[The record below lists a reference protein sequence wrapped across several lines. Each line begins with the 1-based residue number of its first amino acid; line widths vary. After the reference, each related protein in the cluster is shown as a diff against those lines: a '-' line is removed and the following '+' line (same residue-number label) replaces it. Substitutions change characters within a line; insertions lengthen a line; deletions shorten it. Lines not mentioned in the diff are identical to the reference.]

1 MVRVATQCKRQD
13 RCRDQERDARPARG
27 EQDAI
32 VDSRRPANDGHEPLA
47 AEIDLGNEPPLG
59 VDGHDEEPIDR
70 RTVSVRWLA
79 ATVITAISGAG
90 LMGGAVYAALDG
102 DYRTA
107 AAPEIVR
114 IATKNNDQR
123 AINPNRKGDRLTLL
137 SENILARQVLRIST
151 TMRVGER
158 EIVRVRPFVRV
169 ATNLALSPS
178 AASANIPAFNPVKLM
193 GEDDQAAENPDI
205 EPTGELSIVMR
216 DLSNMPANIRV
227 AGTARLEDVMMRV
240 REHLEMTSNPAAGS
254 IPPQG
259 FTLGNALSYATEGN
273 IRNILEPLQ
282 AVAENVLTVQK
293 TATETKGGNEW
304 SEKTV
309 VAKKGDTLAS
319 ILKELGAQTEP
330 TRQLITAF
338 NRGRDGNLK
347 EGLRI
352 RVLMTPAPTG
362 GIQPLRVSIFN
373 DTAHEGTVALSDTG
387 RYVSVAEPRDMQIA
401 KATPQ
406 DDDDE
411 DEDGAGK
418 MRLYNAIYETALKN
432 NVPTH
437 IIEALIK
444 VYSFDVDLQRPVK
457 TGDSFDILYADDE
470 NDMRGEVQFASLNL
484 SGETP
489 RRYYRFQTTD
499 DGIVDFYDESGKSAK
514 KFLVR
519 KPLAGGVFRSGFGL
533 RRHPILGY
541 SRMHSGVD
549 WATDIGSP
557 VFAAGNGT
565 IIHADWSSGYG
576 RRIEVRHL
584 NGYVTTYS
592 HLSGFARGIQDG
604 VKVRQ
609 GQVIGYVGNTG
620 LSTGPHLHYEV
631 AINGNYVDPMRI
643 KLPQGR
649 VLENEFLRAFERER
663 ERINTIL
670 AQGNPNRVAQTNR

>member
-1 MVRVATQCKRQD
+1 
-13 RCRDQERDARPARG
+13 
-27 EQDAI
+27 
-32 VDSRRPANDGHEPLA
+32 VDHRRPAGDGHEPLA

-59 VDGHDEEPIDR
+59 IDGHDGEPIDR
-70 RTVSVRWLA
+70 RAVSVRWLA
-79 ATVITAISGAG
+79 ATVITAVAGGG

-107 AAPEIVR
+107 AAPEVVR
-114 IATKNNDQR
+114 VATKANNDR
-123 AINPNRKGDRLTLL
+123 AINPNRKGDRINVL
-137 SENILARQVLRIST
+137 SENVLARQVMRVST
-151 TMRVGER
+151 TVRVGER
-158 EIVRVRPFVRV
+158 EIVRVRPYVRV

-178 AASANIPAFNPVKLM
+178 AVSANIPAFNPVKLM
-193 GEDDQAAENPDI
+193 GEDDQTAETPDI

-216 DLSNMPANIRV
+216 DLAQLPANTRI
-227 AGTARLEDVMMRV
+227 AGTARLDDVLMRV
-240 REHLEMTSNPAAGS
+240 RQHLETTANTATPALS
-254 IPPQG
+254 LQG

-273 IRNILEPLQ
+273 VRSILEPLQ
-282 AVAENVLTVQK
+282 AIAENMMVVQK
-293 TATETKGGNEW
+293 TTVETKGGNDW
-304 SEKTV
+304 NEKTI
-309 VAKKGDTLAS
+309 VAKKGDNLAL
-319 ILKELGAQTEP
+319 ILKELGAQAEP
-330 TRQLITAF
+330 TRLLIAAF

-352 RVLMTPAPTG
+352 RVLMTSAPTG

-373 DTAHEGTVALSDTG
+373 DTAHEGTVALSDMG

-401 KATPQ
+401 KNGPNE
-406 DDDDE
+406 DDE
-411 DEDGAGK
+411 EDGK
-418 MRLYNAIYETALKN
+418 MRLYNAIYETALRN
-432 NVPTH
+432 NVPAH

-470 NDMRGEVQFASLNL
+470 NDLKGDVQFASLNL

-489 RRYYRFQTTD
+489 RRYYRFHTTD
-499 DGIVDFYDESGKSAK
+499 DGVIDFYDEGGKSAK
-514 KFLVR
+514 KFLMR
-519 KPLAGGVFRSGFGL
+519 KPLAGGVFRSGFGI

-541 SRMHSGVD
+541 SRIHSGVD
-549 WATDIGSP
+549 WADDTGAPIY
-557 VFAAGNGT
+557 AAGNGT

-576 RRIEVRHL
+576 RRVEIKHL

-592 HLSGFARGIQDG
+592 HMSGFARGIQDG

-609 GQVIGYVGNTG
+609 GQIIGYIGNTG

-649 VLENEFLRAFERER
+649 VLEENFLRAFERER
-663 ERINTIL
+663 ERINGIL
-670 AQGNPNRVAQTNR
+670 AQGTPNRMVQSAR

>member
-1 MVRVATQCKRQD
+1 V
-13 RCRDQERDARPARG
+13 EH
-27 EQDAI
+27 
-32 VDSRRPANDGHEPLA
+32 RRPAGDGDEPLA

-70 RTVSVRWLA
+70 RAVSVRWLA
-79 ATVITAISGAG
+79 ATVITAVAGAG

-107 AAPEIVR
+107 AAPEVVR
-114 IATKNNDQR
+114 APAKSANER
-123 AINPNRKGDRLTLL
+123 AINPNRKGDRINVL
-137 SENILARQVLRIST
+137 SENVLARQVLRVST
-151 TMRVGER
+151 TVRVGER

-178 AASANIPAFNPVKLM
+178 NVSANIPAFNPVKLM
-193 GEDDQAAENPDI
+193 GEEDQTADTPDI

-216 DLSNMPANIRV
+216 DLTNLPTNTRI
-227 AGTARLEDVMMRV
+227 AGAARLDDVLMRV
-240 REHLEMTSNPAAGS
+240 REHLEMTSKNPAAAS
-254 IPPQG
+254 IPAQG
-259 FTLGNALSYATEGN
+259 FTLGSALSYATEGN

-282 AVAENVLTVQK
+282 AVAENMMVVQK
-293 TATETKGGNEW
+293 TTPETKGGNDWTER
-304 SEKTV
+304 TV
-309 VAKKGDTLAS
+309 VAKRGDTLAS
-319 ILKELGAQTEP
+319 ILRELGAQP
-330 TRQLITAF
+330 DPARALINAF
-338 NRGRDGNLK
+338 GRGRDGNLK

-373 DTAHEGTVALSDTG
+373 DNGHEGTVALSDMG
-387 RYVSVAEPRDMQIA
+387 RYVSVAEPRDMQMA
-401 KATPQ
+401 KVNPQ
-406 DDDDE
+406 ESDDE
-411 DEDGAGK
+411 DAAGK
-418 MRLYNAIYETALKN
+418 MRLYNAIYETALRN
-432 NVPTH
+432 NVPAH

-444 VYSFDVDLQRPVK
+444 VYSFDVDLQRPVR
-457 TGDSFDILYADDE
+457 TGDSFDILYAEDE
-470 NDMRGEVQFASLNL
+470 SDMRAEVQFASLNL

-499 DGIVDFYDESGKSAK
+499 DSIVDFYDETGKSAK

-519 KPLAGGVFRSGFGL
+519 KPLAGGTFRSGFGI

-549 WATDIGSP
+549 WSDDTGAPIFS
-557 VFAAGNGT
+557 AGNGT

-576 RRIEVRHL
+576 RRIEIQHL

-592 HLSGFARGIQDG
+592 HLSGFARGIQEG
-604 VKVRQ
+604 AKVRQ
-609 GQVIGYVGNTG
+609 GQIIGYVGNTG

-649 VLENEFLRAFERER
+649 VLESDFLRAFERER
-663 ERINTIL
+663 ERINGIL
-670 AQGNPNRVAQTNR
+670 AQGNPGRLAAQNNR

>member
-1 MVRVATQCKRQD
+1 V
-13 RCRDQERDARPARG
+13 DQ
-27 EQDAI
+27 
-32 VDSRRPANDGHEPLA
+32 RRPAGDGFDPLA

-59 VDGHDEEPIDR
+59 LDGHDEEPIDR
-70 RTVSVRWLA
+70 RAVSVRWLA
-79 ATVITAISGAG
+79 ATVITAVAGGG

-107 AAPEIVR
+107 AAPEVVR
-114 IATKNNDQR
+114 VASKTGNDR
-123 AINPNRKGDRLTLL
+123 AINPNRKGDRINVL
-137 SENILARQVLRIST
+137 SENVLARQVMRVST
-151 TMRVGER
+151 TVRVGER

-178 AASANIPAFNPVKLM
+178 AVSANIPAFNPVKLM
-193 GEDDQAAENPDI
+193 GEDDQTADAPDI

-216 DLSNMPANIRV
+216 DLAQLPASTRI
-227 AGTARLEDVMMRV
+227 AGTARLDDVLMRV
-240 REHLEMTSNPAAGS
+240 RQHLETTLNATTPALS
-254 IPPQG
+254 LQG
-259 FTLGNALSYATEGN
+259 FTLGNALSYAADSNVRG
-273 IRNILEPLQ
+273 ILEPLQ
-282 AVAENVLTVQK
+282 AIAENMMVVQK
-293 TATETKGGNEW
+293 TTVETKGGNDW
-304 SEKTV
+304 TEKTI
-309 VAKKGDTLAS
+309 VAKKGDTLAA

-330 TRQLITAF
+330 SRLLITAF

-362 GIQPLRVSIFN
+362 GVQPLRVSIFN
-373 DTAHEGTVALSDTG
+373 DTAHEGTVALSDMG
-387 RYVSVAEPRDMQIA
+387 RYVSVAEPRDMQMA
-401 KATPQ
+401 KVNESE
-406 DDDDE
+406 DDE
-411 DEDGAGK
+411 DGK
-418 MRLYNAIYETALKN
+418 MRLYNAIYETALRN
-432 NVPTH
+432 SVPPH

-470 NDMRGEVQFASLNL
+470 NDLKGDVQFASLNL
-484 SGETP
+484 AGETP
-489 RRYYRFQTTD
+489 RRYYRFHTTD
-499 DGIVDFYDESGKSAK
+499 DGIVDFYDETGKSAK

-519 KPLAGGVFRSGFGL
+519 KPLAGGVFRSGFGI

-549 WATDIGSP
+549 WADDTGAPIY
-557 VFAAGNGT
+557 AAGNGT

-576 RRIEVRHL
+576 RRVEIQHL

-592 HLSGFARGIQDG
+592 HMSGFARGIQEG
-604 VKVRQ
+604 TKVRQ
-609 GQVIGYVGNTG
+609 GQIIGYIGNTG

-649 VLENEFLRAFERER
+649 VLEENFLRAFERER
-663 ERINTIL
+663 ERINGIL
-670 AQGNPNRVAQTNR
+670 AQGTPNRMVQSSAR

>member
-1 MVRVATQCKRQD
+1 
-13 RCRDQERDARPARG
+13 
-27 EQDAI
+27 
-32 VDSRRPANDGHEPLA
+32 VDSRRPAGDGFEPLA
-47 AEIDLGNEPPLG
+47 SEIDLGNEPPLG

-70 RTVSVRWLA
+70 RAVSVRWLA
-79 ATVITAISGAG
+79 ATVITAVAGGG

-102 DYRTA
+102 DYRFA
-107 AAPEIVR
+107 AAPELVR
-114 IATKNNDQR
+114 VATKTSNDR
-123 AINPNRKGDRLTLL
+123 AINPNRKGDRINVL
-137 SENILARQVLRIST
+137 SENVLARQVMRVST

-169 ATNLALSPS
+169 ATNLALAPS
-178 AASANIPAFNPVKLM
+178 AVSANIPAFNPVKLM
-193 GEDDQAAENPDI
+193 GEDDQAAETPDI

-216 DLSNMPANIRV
+216 DLSNLPANTRI
-227 AGTARLEDVMMRV
+227 AGSARLDDVLMRV
-240 REHLEMTSNPAAGS
+240 REHLEMTANPAAPAVS
-254 IPPQG
+254 MQG
-259 FTLGNALSYATEGN
+259 FTLGTALSYATEGN
-273 IRNILEPLQ
+273 VRSILEPLQ
-282 AVAENVLTVQK
+282 AVAENMVVVQK
-293 TATETKGGNEW
+293 TTGETKGGNEW
-304 SEKTV
+304 TEKTV
-309 VAKKGDTLAS
+309 VAKKGDTLAV
-319 ILKELGAQTEP
+319 ILKELGAQAEP
-330 TRQLITAF
+330 TRALITAF

-373 DTAHEGTVALSDTG
+373 DTAHEGTVALSDMG

-401 KATPQ
+401 KENSE
-406 DDDDE
+406 DDE
-411 DEDGAGK
+411 NDGK
-418 MRLYNAIYETALKN
+418 MRLYNAIYETALRN
-432 NVPTH
+432 NVPAN

-457 TGDSFDILYADDE
+457 NGDAFDILYTEDE
-470 NDMRGEVQFASLNL
+470 SDMRGEVQFASLNL

-489 RRYYRFQTTD
+489 RRYYRFHTND
-499 DGIVDFYDESGKSAK
+499 DGIIDFYDETGKSAK
-514 KFLVR
+514 KFLMR
-519 KPLAGGVFRSGFGL
+519 KPLAGGNFRSGFGI

-549 WATDIGSP
+549 WSDDTGAPI
-557 VFAAGNGT
+557 FAAGNGT

-576 RRIEVRHL
+576 RRIEIQHL

-604 VKVRQ
+604 TKVRQ
-609 GQVIGYVGNTG
+609 GQIIGYVGNTG

-649 VLENEFLRAFERER
+649 VLEDNFLRTFEKER
-663 ERINTIL
+663 ERINGIL
-670 AQGNPNRVAQTNR
+670 SQGTPARVSQAR

>member
-1 MVRVATQCKRQD
+1 V
-13 RCRDQERDARPARG
+13 EH
-27 EQDAI
+27 
-32 VDSRRPANDGHEPLA
+32 RRPAGDGDEPLA

-70 RTVSVRWLA
+70 RAVSVRWLA
-79 ATVITAISGAG
+79 ATVITAVAGAG

-107 AAPEIVR
+107 AAPELVR
-114 IATKNNDQR
+114 APAKSANER
-123 AINPNRKGDRLTLL
+123 AINPNRKGDRINVL
-137 SENILARQVLRIST
+137 SENVLARQVLRVST
-151 TMRVGER
+151 TVRVGER

-178 AASANIPAFNPVKLM
+178 NVSANIPAFNPVKLM
-193 GEDDQAAENPDI
+193 GEEDQTADTPDI

-216 DLSNMPANIRV
+216 DLTNLPTNTRI
-227 AGTARLEDVMMRV
+227 AGAARLDDVLMRV
-240 REHLEMTSNPAAGS
+240 REHLEMTSKNPAAAS
-254 IPPQG
+254 IPAQG
-259 FTLGNALSYATEGN
+259 FTLGSALSYATEGN

-282 AVAENVLTVQK
+282 AVAENMMVVQK
-293 TATETKGGNEW
+293 TTPETKGGNDWTER
-304 SEKTV
+304 TV
-309 VAKKGDTLAS
+309 VAKRGDTLAS
-319 ILKELGAQTEP
+319 ILRELGAQP
-330 TRQLITAF
+330 DPARALINAF
-338 NRGRDGNLK
+338 GRGRDGNLK

-373 DTAHEGTVALSDTG
+373 DNGHEGTVALSDMG
-387 RYVSVAEPRDMQIA
+387 RYVSVAEPRDMQMA
-401 KATPQ
+401 KVNPQ
-406 DDDDE
+406 ESDDE
-411 DEDGAGK
+411 DAAGK
-418 MRLYNAIYETALKN
+418 MRLYNAIYETALRN
-432 NVPTH
+432 NVPAH

-444 VYSFDVDLQRPVK
+444 VYSFDVDLQRPVR
-457 TGDSFDILYADDE
+457 TGDSFDILYAEDE
-470 NDMRGEVQFASLNL
+470 SDMRAEVQFASLNL

-499 DGIVDFYDESGKSAK
+499 DSIVDFYDETGKSAK

-519 KPLAGGVFRSGFGL
+519 KPLAGGTFRSGFGI

-549 WATDIGSP
+549 WSDDTGAPIFS
-557 VFAAGNGT
+557 AGNGT

-576 RRIEVRHL
+576 RRIEIQHL

-592 HLSGFARGIQDG
+592 HLSGFARGIQEG
-604 VKVRQ
+604 AKVRQ
-609 GQVIGYVGNTG
+609 GQIIGYVGNTG

-631 AINGNYVDPMRI
+631 AINGNYVDPLRI

-649 VLENEFLRAFERER
+649 VLESDFLRAFERER
-663 ERINTIL
+663 ERINGIL
-670 AQGNPNRVAQTNR
+670 AQGNPGRLAAQNNR

>member
-1 MVRVATQCKRQD
+1 V
-13 RCRDQERDARPARG
+13 EH
-27 EQDAI
+27 
-32 VDSRRPANDGHEPLA
+32 RRPAGDGDEPLA

-70 RTVSVRWLA
+70 RAVSVRWLA
-79 ATVITAISGAG
+79 ATVITAVAGAG

-107 AAPEIVR
+107 AAPEVVR
-114 IATKNNDQR
+114 APAKSANER
-123 AINPNRKGDRLTLL
+123 AINPNRKGDRINVL
-137 SENILARQVLRIST
+137 SENVLARQVLRVST
-151 TMRVGER
+151 TVRVGER

-178 AASANIPAFNPVKLM
+178 NVSANIPAFNPVKLM
-193 GEDDQAAENPDI
+193 GEEDQTADTPDI

-216 DLSNMPANIRV
+216 DLTNLPANTRV
-227 AGTARLEDVMMRV
+227 AGAARLDDVLMRV
-240 REHLEMTSNPAAGS
+240 REHLEMTSKNPAAAS
-254 IPPQG
+254 IPAQG
-259 FTLGNALSYATEGN
+259 YTLGSALSYATEGN

-282 AVAENVLTVQK
+282 AVAENMMVVQK
-293 TATETKGGNEW
+293 TTPETKGGNDWTER
-304 SEKTV
+304 TV
-309 VAKKGDTLAS
+309 VAKRGDTLAS
-319 ILKELGAQTEP
+319 ILRELGAQP
-330 TRQLITAF
+330 DPARALINAF
-338 NRGRDGNLK
+338 GRGRDGNLK

-373 DTAHEGTVALSDTG
+373 DNGHEGTVALSDMG
-387 RYVSVAEPRDMQIA
+387 RYVSVAEPRDMQMA
-401 KATPQ
+401 KVSPQ
-406 DDDDE
+406 ESDDE
-411 DEDGAGK
+411 DAAGK
-418 MRLYNAIYETALKN
+418 MRLYNAIYETALRN
-432 NVPTH
+432 NVPAH

-444 VYSFDVDLQRPVK
+444 VYSFDVDLQRPVR
-457 TGDSFDILYADDE
+457 TGDSFDILYAEDE
-470 NDMRGEVQFASLNL
+470 SDMRAEVQFASLNL

-499 DGIVDFYDESGKSAK
+499 DSIVDFYDETGKSAK

-519 KPLAGGVFRSGFGL
+519 KPLAGGTFRSGFGI

-549 WATDIGSP
+549 WSDDTGAPIFS
-557 VFAAGNGT
+557 AGNGT

-576 RRIEVRHL
+576 RRIEIQHL

-592 HLSGFARGIQDG
+592 HLSGFARGIQEG
-604 VKVRQ
+604 AKVRQ
-609 GQVIGYVGNTG
+609 GQIIGYVGNTG

-649 VLENEFLRAFERER
+649 VLESDFLRAFERER
-663 ERINTIL
+663 ERINGIL
-670 AQGNPNRVAQTNR
+670 AQGNPGRLAAQNNR

>member
-1 MVRVATQCKRQD
+1 V
-13 RCRDQERDARPARG
+13 EH
-27 EQDAI
+27 
-32 VDSRRPANDGHEPLA
+32 RRPAGDGDEPLA

-70 RTVSVRWLA
+70 RAVSVRWLA
-79 ATVITAISGAG
+79 ATVITAVAGAG

-107 AAPEIVR
+107 AAPELVR
-114 IATKNNDQR
+114 APAKSANER
-123 AINPNRKGDRLTLL
+123 AINPNRKGDRINVL
-137 SENILARQVLRIST
+137 SENVLARQVLRVST
-151 TMRVGER
+151 TVRVGER

-178 AASANIPAFNPVKLM
+178 NVSANIPAFNPVKLM
-193 GEDDQAAENPDI
+193 GEEDQTADTPDI

-216 DLSNMPANIRV
+216 DLTNLPANTRV
-227 AGTARLEDVMMRV
+227 AGAARLDDVLMRV
-240 REHLEMTSNPAAGS
+240 REHLEMTSKNPAAAS
-254 IPPQG
+254 IPAQG
-259 FTLGNALSYATEGN
+259 YTLGSALSYATEGN

-282 AVAENVLTVQK
+282 AVAENMMVVQK
-293 TATETKGGNEW
+293 TTPETKGGNDWTER
-304 SEKTV
+304 TV
-309 VAKKGDTLAS
+309 VAKRGDTLAS
-319 ILKELGAQTEP
+319 ILRELGAQP
-330 TRQLITAF
+330 DPARALINAF
-338 NRGRDGNLK
+338 GRGRDGNLK

-373 DTAHEGTVALSDTG
+373 DNGHEGTVALSDMG
-387 RYVSVAEPRDMQIA
+387 RYVSVAEPRDMQMA
-401 KATPQ
+401 KVSPQ
-406 DDDDE
+406 ESDDE
-411 DEDGAGK
+411 DAAGK
-418 MRLYNAIYETALKN
+418 MRLYNAIYETALRN
-432 NVPTH
+432 NVPAH

-444 VYSFDVDLQRPVK
+444 VYSFDVDLQRPVR
-457 TGDSFDILYADDE
+457 TGDSFDILYAEDE
-470 NDMRGEVQFASLNL
+470 SDMRAEVQFASLNL

-499 DGIVDFYDESGKSAK
+499 DSIVDFYDETGKSAK

-519 KPLAGGVFRSGFGL
+519 KPLAGGTFRSGFGI

-549 WATDIGSP
+549 WSDDTGAPIFS
-557 VFAAGNGT
+557 AGNGT

-576 RRIEVRHL
+576 RRIEIQHL

-592 HLSGFARGIQDG
+592 HLSGFARGIQEG
-604 VKVRQ
+604 AKVRQ
-609 GQVIGYVGNTG
+609 GQIIGYVGNTG

-649 VLENEFLRAFERER
+649 VLESDFLRAFERER
-663 ERINTIL
+663 ERINGIL
-670 AQGNPNRVAQTNR
+670 AQGNPGRLAAQNNR

>member
-1 MVRVATQCKRQD
+1 V
-13 RCRDQERDARPARG
+13 EH
-27 EQDAI
+27 
-32 VDSRRPANDGHEPLA
+32 RRPAGDGDEPLA

-70 RTVSVRWLA
+70 RAVSVRWLA
-79 ATVITAISGAG
+79 ATVITAVAGAG

-107 AAPEIVR
+107 AAPEVVR
-114 IATKNNDQR
+114 APAKSANER
-123 AINPNRKGDRLTLL
+123 AINPNRKGDRINVL
-137 SENILARQVLRIST
+137 SENVLARQVLRVST
-151 TMRVGER
+151 TVRVGER

-178 AASANIPAFNPVKLM
+178 NVSANIPAFNPVKLM
-193 GEDDQAAENPDI
+193 GEEDQTADTPDI

-216 DLSNMPANIRV
+216 DLTNLPTNTRI
-227 AGTARLEDVMMRV
+227 AGAARLDDVLMRV
-240 REHLEMTSNPAAGS
+240 REHLEMTSKNPAAAS
-254 IPPQG
+254 IPAQG
-259 FTLGNALSYATEGN
+259 FTLGSALSYATEGN

-282 AVAENVLTVQK
+282 AVAENMMVVQK
-293 TATETKGGNEW
+293 TTPETKGGNDWTER
-304 SEKTV
+304 TV
-309 VAKKGDTLAS
+309 VAKRGDTLAS
-319 ILKELGAQTEP
+319 ILRELGAQP
-330 TRQLITAF
+330 DPARALINAF
-338 NRGRDGNLK
+338 GRGRDGNLK

-373 DTAHEGTVALSDTG
+373 DNGHEGTVALSDMG
-387 RYVSVAEPRDMQIA
+387 RYVSVAEPRDMQMA
-401 KATPQ
+401 KVNPQ
-406 DDDDE
+406 ESDDE
-411 DEDGAGK
+411 DTAGK
-418 MRLYNAIYETALKN
+418 MRLYNAIYETALRN
-432 NVPTH
+432 NVPAH

-444 VYSFDVDLQRPVK
+444 VYSFDVDLQRPVR
-457 TGDSFDILYADDE
+457 TGDSFDILYAEDE
-470 NDMRGEVQFASLNL
+470 SDMRAEVQFASLNL

-499 DGIVDFYDESGKSAK
+499 DSIVDFYDETGKSAK

-519 KPLAGGVFRSGFGL
+519 KPLAGGTFRSGFGI

-549 WATDIGSP
+549 WSDDTGAPIFS
-557 VFAAGNGT
+557 AGNGT

-576 RRIEVRHL
+576 RRIEIQHL

-592 HLSGFARGIQDG
+592 HLSGFARGIQEG
-604 VKVRQ
+604 AKVRQ
-609 GQVIGYVGNTG
+609 GQIIGYVGNTG

-649 VLENEFLRAFERER
+649 VLESDFLRAFERER
-663 ERINTIL
+663 ERINGIL
-670 AQGNPNRVAQTNR
+670 AQGNPGRLAAQNNR

>member
-1 MVRVATQCKRQD
+1 V
-13 RCRDQERDARPARG
+13 EH
-27 EQDAI
+27 
-32 VDSRRPANDGHEPLA
+32 RRPAGDGDEPLA

-70 RTVSVRWLA
+70 RAVSVRWLA
-79 ATVITAISGAG
+79 ATVITAVAGAG

-107 AAPEIVR
+107 AAPEVVR
-114 IATKNNDQR
+114 APAKSANER
-123 AINPNRKGDRLTLL
+123 AINPNRKGDRINVL
-137 SENILARQVLRIST
+137 SENVLARQVLRVST
-151 TMRVGER
+151 TVRVGER

-178 AASANIPAFNPVKLM
+178 NVSANIPAFNPVKLM
-193 GEDDQAAENPDI
+193 GEEDQTADTPDI

-216 DLSNMPANIRV
+216 DLTNLPTNTRI
-227 AGTARLEDVMMRV
+227 AGAARLDDVLMRV
-240 REHLEMTSNPAAGS
+240 REHLEMTSKNPAAAS
-254 IPPQG
+254 IPAQG
-259 FTLGNALSYATEGN
+259 YTLGSALSYATEGN

-282 AVAENVLTVQK
+282 AVAENMMVVQK
-293 TATETKGGNEW
+293 TTPETKGGNDWTER
-304 SEKTV
+304 TV
-309 VAKKGDTLAS
+309 VAKRGDTLSS
-319 ILKELGAQTEP
+319 ILKELGAQP
-330 TRQLITAF
+330 DPARALINAF
-338 NRGRDGNLK
+338 GRGRDGNLK

-373 DTAHEGTVALSDTG
+373 DNGHEGTVALSDMG
-387 RYVSVAEPRDMQIA
+387 RYVSVAEPRDMQMA
-401 KATPQ
+401 KVNPQ
-406 DDDDE
+406 ESDDE
-411 DEDGAGK
+411 DAAGK
-418 MRLYNAIYETALKN
+418 MRLYNAIYETALRN
-432 NVPTH
+432 NVPAH

-444 VYSFDVDLQRPVK
+444 VYSFDVDLQRPVRS
-457 TGDSFDILYADDE
+457 GDSFDILYAEDE
-470 NDMRGEVQFASLNL
+470 NDMRAEVQFASLNL

-499 DGIVDFYDESGKSAK
+499 DSIVDFYDETGKSAK

-519 KPLAGGVFRSGFGL
+519 KPLAGGTFRSGFGI

-549 WATDIGSP
+549 WSDDTGAPIFS
-557 VFAAGNGT
+557 AGNGT

-576 RRIEVRHL
+576 RRIEIQHL

-592 HLSGFARGIQDG
+592 HLSGFARGIQEG
-604 VKVRQ
+604 AKVRQ
-609 GQVIGYVGNTG
+609 GQIIGYVGNTG

-649 VLENEFLRAFERER
+649 VLESDFLRAFERER
-663 ERINTIL
+663 ERINGIL
-670 AQGNPNRVAQTNR
+670 AQGNPGRLAAQTR

>member
-1 MVRVATQCKRQD
+1 MD
-13 RCRDQERDARPARG
+13 N
-27 EQDAI
+27 
-32 VDSRRPANDGHEPLA
+32 RRAAGDGHEPFA

-59 VDGHDEEPIDR
+59 IDGHDEEPIDR
-70 RTVSVRWLA
+70 RAVSVRWLA
-79 ATVITAISGAG
+79 ATVITAVAGGG

-102 DYRTA
+102 DYRFA
-107 AAPEIVR
+107 AAPEVVR
-114 IATKNNDQR
+114 TQTKTANER
-123 AINPNRKGDRLTLL
+123 AINPNRKGDRINVL
-137 SENILARQVLRIST
+137 SENVLARQVLRVST
-151 TMRVGER
+151 TLRVGER

-169 ATNLALSPS
+169 ATTLALAPS
-178 AASANIPAFNPVKLM
+178 AVSANIPAFNPVKLM

-216 DLSNMPANIRV
+216 DLSNMPASTRIAGSARLDDVLIRV
-227 AGTARLEDVMMRV
+227 RQ
-240 REHLEMTSNPAAGS
+240 HLEMTANAAAPAV
-254 IPPQG
+254 PVQG
-259 FTLGNALSYATEGN
+259 FTLGTALSYATDGN

-282 AVAENVLTVQK
+282 AVAENMMVVQK
-293 TATETKGGNEW
+293 TTAETKGGNDW
-304 SEKTV
+304 TEKTV
-309 VAKKGDTLAS
+309 VAKKGDTLAA
-319 ILKELGAQTEP
+319 ILKELGAQAEP
-330 TRQLITAF
+330 TRALIIAF

-373 DTAHEGTVALSDTG
+373 DIAHEGTVALSDMG
-387 RYVSVAEPRDMQIA
+387 RYVSVAEPRDMQMA
-401 KATPQ
+401 KESTGE
-406 DDDDE
+406 DDE
-411 DEDGAGK
+411 NDGK
-418 MRLYNAIYETALKN
+418 MRLYTAIYETALRN

-457 TGDSFDILYADDE
+457 SGDAFDILYAEDE
-470 NDMRGEVQFASLNL
+470 SDMKGEVQFASLNL

-489 RRYYRFQTTD
+489 RRYYRFHTTD
-499 DGIVDFYDESGKSAK
+499 DGIIDFYDETGKSAK
-514 KFLVR
+514 KFLMR
-519 KPLAGGVFRSGFGL
+519 KPLAGGVFRSGFGI

-549 WATDIGSP
+549 WADDTGAPIFS
-557 VFAAGNGT
+557 AGNGT

-576 RRIEVRHL
+576 RRIEIQHL

-592 HLSGFARGIQDG
+592 HLSGFARGIQEG
-604 VKVRQ
+604 TKVRQ
-609 GQVIGYVGNTG
+609 GQIIGYVGNTG

-649 VLENEFLRAFERER
+649 VLEDNFLRAFERER
-663 ERINTIL
+663 ERINGIL
-670 AQGNPNRVAQTNR
+670 AQGTPNRMVQSAR